1 MKNLSILFWKRY
13 LVNSVELVYYLGVL
27 GIMFVVGYL
36 LFVTFEEYDEIKLE
50 EHIWMIVMYI
60 IVLISVIIVWR
71 LMFNFI
77 FELQDFM
84 SSKNSVSIEDY
95 K

>member
-1 MKNLSILFWKRY
+1 
-13 LVNSVELVYYLGVL
+13 VNSVELVYYLGVL